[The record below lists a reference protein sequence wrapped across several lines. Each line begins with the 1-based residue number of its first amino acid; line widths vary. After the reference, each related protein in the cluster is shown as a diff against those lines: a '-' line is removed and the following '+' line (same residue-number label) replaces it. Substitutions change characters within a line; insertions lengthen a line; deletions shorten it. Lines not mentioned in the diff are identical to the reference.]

1 MRPSFITLLIL
12 GMLLVP
18 SPGLAL
24 TLALKGGANQA
35 NLDQDGP
42 SDAAFES
49 TMHYGGG
56 VLFCGAING
65 ALAIDVEFL
74 YVQKGAKYAFEAD
87 HADGGDYTYESTS
100 QLNYAVISPML
111 RITPFESR
119 IAPFFTVG
127 GEFGHYLSGEA
138 TWERNAGGEH
148 ESGTVDLKDAV
159 RDMDYSVCFGG
170 GLTFASEAATFFI
183 ESRYVHGLA
192 NINQGDE
199 EDGEYEQ
206 FTRGIYAFAGVRFD

>member
-1 MRPSFITLLIL
+1 MRSSLIAILVL
-12 GMLLVP
+12 GMLIVP
-18 SPGLAL
+18 SPGLAM

-35 NLDQDGP
+35 TLDQDGP
-42 SDAAFES
+42 GDADLES

-56 VLFCGAING
+56 VGFCGALTG

-74 YVQKGAKYAFEAD
+74 YVQKGAKYAFEAPD
-87 HADGGDYTYESTS
+87 TEGGDIAYESTS
-100 QLNYAVISPML
+100 QLNYAVISPSL
-111 RITPFESR
+111 RITPFQSR

-138 TWERNAGGEH
+138 SWERNAGGDR
-148 ESGTVDLKDAV
+148 ESGTTDLKEAV

-192 NINQGDE
+192 NISQ
-199 EDGEYEQ
+199 DGEYEQ
-206 FTRGIYAFAGVRFD
+206 HTRGIYAFAGVRFD